1 MECIRVLTEKIV
13 LVKAL
18 LPESFN
24 WFGST
29 LDNTLETNC
38 VSSPQISEWSNSHLS
53 YIPTEVRGSFLVMW
67 VISKERPVIPYLFK
81 LFNSKEQKKCIK
93 YKTSSSA

>member
-29 LDNTLETNC
+29 LDNTLET
-38 VSSPQISEWSNSHLS
+38 VYHLLK
-53 YIPTEVRGSFLVMW
+53 FLSGL
-67 VISKERPVIPYLFK
+67 IL
-81 LFNSKEQKKCIK
+81 
-93 YKTSSSA
+93 TSATFPLR